1 MREKRER
8 EREKKRGKERGRE
21 EKTGTLRGSASRS
34 FLLLNLKEWLMGGDA
49 PSRADFVLHFFVGL
63 AVQPGYVDLNR
74 YPRVKAWMV
83 RCEAREAWKRALEK
97 GNGYDLNIPGQW

>member
-1 MREKRER
+1 VLDPDIEGCFKVLEG
-8 EREKKRGKERGRE
+8 E
-21 EKTGTLRGSASRS
+21 LSPASVEDGDGG
-34 FLLLNLKEWLMGGDA
+34 NKAEKEWFMGGDA

-63 AVQPGYVDLNR
+63 AVQPGYVDLDR
-74 YPRVKAWMV
+74 YPKLKAWMA